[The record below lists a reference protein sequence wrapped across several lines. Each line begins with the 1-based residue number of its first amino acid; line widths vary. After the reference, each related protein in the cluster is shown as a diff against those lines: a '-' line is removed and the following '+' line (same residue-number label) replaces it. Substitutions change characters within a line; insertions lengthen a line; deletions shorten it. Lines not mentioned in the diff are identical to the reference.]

1 MSSPFGF
8 FNSIYGTNQSSRLIE
23 QLKNESAKLED
34 ILDEDAL
41 PQDFRD
47 GKAQVVN

>member
-8 FNSIYGTNQSSRLIE
+8 FNNLYGTNQSSKLME
-23 QLKNESAKLED
+23 LLKHESSKLED

-47 GKAQVVN
+47 GKAHVLN